1 MKNFTNLSKVE
12 QHTFSGAQFTYSEPP
27 QVSHTDVVWM
37 TARDNDGDWIS
48 GLFAPGDPNNDLCVI
63 HFYGNNE
70 TLRASEYIID
80 VFRSRGISVLIF
92 DYRGYGSSRGKPR
105 ESSFY
110 SDAELVYEWLRERHP
125 HLRVVVSGWSL
136 GSAVATYL
144 AQTAEDIHGLILFSA
159 PTDMVEVV
167 RHVFPPDQII
177 IEEAM
182 PFQFDTLERIRRVKC
197 PILLVHG
204 KNDTVVPY
212 KMSDELE
219 AAAKSPLFRYDVPSA
234 GHRDL
239 FATGGEEL
247 WSRVFKFVE
256 SL

>member
-1 MKNFTNLSKVE
+1 MKNFANLSKVE

-27 QVSHTDVVWM
+27 VVSRTDVVWM

-70 TLRASEYIID
+70 TLRASEYVID
-80 VFRSRGISVLIF
+80 VFRSHGISVLIF

-110 SDAELVYEWLRERHP
+110 ADAELVYEWLRERHP
-125 HLRVVVSGWSL
+125 HLRIVVSGWFL

-144 AQTAEDIHGLILFSA
+144 AQTADDVNGLILFSA
-159 PTDMVEVV
+159 PTTMVEVV

-204 KNDTVVPY
+204 KNDIVVPY
-212 KMSDELE
+212 SMSDELE
-219 AAAKSPLFRYDVPSA
+219 AAAKSPLSRYDVPGA

-239 FATGGEEL
+239 FATGGEAL
-247 WSRVFKFVE
+247 WSRVFNFVE